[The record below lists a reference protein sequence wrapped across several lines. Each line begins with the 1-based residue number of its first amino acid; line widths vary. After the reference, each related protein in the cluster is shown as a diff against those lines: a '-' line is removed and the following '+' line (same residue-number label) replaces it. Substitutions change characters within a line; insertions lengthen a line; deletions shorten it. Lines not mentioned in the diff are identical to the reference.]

1 MGAIVTFDPETVRGR
16 EVHLVQGMSGIPGL
30 TQQGWDLVGVVCTDQ
45 GEATYVLSRPRRTTK
60 IETAANRIR
69 LAQAYAAGASA
80 REAWAKEH
88 GKEKT
93 PFDRVAMGE
102 DYAKR
107 VEREE

>member
-45 GEATYVLSRPRRTTK
+45 GEATYVLSRPRRTTEQQVK
-60 IETAANRIR
+60 DLRLIR
-69 LAQAYAAGASA
+69 AKAYGAGASA

-107 VEREE
+107 EE